1 MHLKGAGSEDH
12 GLVGLIHVYKQ
23 KQLMEGRNYHLRRIK
38 AFGFN
43 DHLVTERE
51 HVGEVCELPFYLIKS
66 QIATDRDSVTV
77 DMPLE

>member
-1 MHLKGAGSEDH
+1 
-12 GLVGLIHVYKQ
+12 
-23 KQLMEGRNYHLRRIK
+23 MEGRNYHLRRIK